1 MRHFSVAWRQA
12 KDYFNQGH
20 SSKQTGAGEE
30 EIPAWAR
37 HFFRFFNT
45 MESNPSASAQAAEL
59 ATDRRIVV
67 NSIVGRQAPLGP
79 HPGDQPVQLRTET
92 TRGVLSDGNGGAR
105 RGQQRVGNFET
116 VTFDE
121 NSMRD

>member
-1 MRHFSVAWRQA
+1 MLGTFNPIRPQMLMRHFGVALRQA

-20 SSKQTGAGEE
+20 SSEQTGAGEE

-67 NSIVGRQAPLGP
+67 NSIAP
-79 HPGDQPVQLRTET
+79 
-92 TRGVLSDGNGGAR
+92 
-105 RGQQRVGNFET
+105 
-116 VTFDE
+116 
-121 NSMRD
+121 

>member
-1 MRHFSVAWRQA
+1 MPHFNVALRQA

-30 EIPAWAR
+30 EIPTWAR
-37 HFFRFFNT
+37 HFFWFFNT

-105 RGQQRVGNFET
+105 RG
-116 VTFDE
+116 
-121 NSMRD
+121 

>member
-1 MRHFSVAWRQA
+1 MLMRHFSVAWRQA

-59 ATDRRIVV
+59 ASRHLLVLIQETSLYSYGRRP
-67 NSIVGRQAPLGP
+67 R
-79 HPGDQPVQLRTET
+79 E
-92 TRGVLSDGNGGAR
+92 
-105 RGQQRVGNFET
+105 E
-116 VTFDE
+116 
-121 NSMRD
+121 